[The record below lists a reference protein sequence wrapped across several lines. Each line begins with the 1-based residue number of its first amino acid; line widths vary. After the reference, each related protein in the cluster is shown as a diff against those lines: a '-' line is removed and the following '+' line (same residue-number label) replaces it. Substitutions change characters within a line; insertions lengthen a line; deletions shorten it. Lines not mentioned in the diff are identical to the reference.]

1 MKLLTLESLL
11 DNFEKEQNSLQR
23 YQLYLF
29 LNVTKEMQ
37 FWKRD
42 FYYYKKF

>member
-11 DNFEKEQNSLQR
+11 GNFEKEQNPLQR
-23 YQLYLF
+23 CQLYLF
-29 LNVTKEMQ
+29 LNITKEMQ
-37 FWKRD
+37 FWKGD